1 MANKAVSN
9 TGPILHLYEIN
20 LLKVLDLFLHILIP
34 YEVENELRKNKII
47 FPSKVKVAALKN
59 EFKDK
64 AKIFVNQHDLDF
76 GEAEAITLALQER
89 ADYFLTDDLD
99 ARQVAKDY
107 HLNVHGTIGII
118 LRSYRESI
126 ISKELAIEKVRELK
140 TKSSLFI
147 TQDLI
152 DEVIKTIQ
160 DFSRENK

>member
-9 TGPILHLYEIN
+9 TGPILHLHEIN
-20 LLKVLDLFLHILIP
+20 LLKVLDIFSNILIP
-34 YEVENELRKNKII
+34 HEVENELRKSKII
-47 FPSKVKVAALKN
+47 FPSKIKIVALKN

-64 AKIFVNQHDLDF
+64 AKIFVNQHDLDL
-76 GEAEAITLALQER
+76 GEAEAIALALQER

-118 LRSYRESI
+118 LRSFRDKI
-126 ISKELAIEKVRELK
+126 ISKELAIEKARELK
-140 TKSSLFI
+140 SSSSLFI

-152 DEVIKTIQ
+152 NEVIKAIQ
-160 DFSRENK
+160 GFQLL